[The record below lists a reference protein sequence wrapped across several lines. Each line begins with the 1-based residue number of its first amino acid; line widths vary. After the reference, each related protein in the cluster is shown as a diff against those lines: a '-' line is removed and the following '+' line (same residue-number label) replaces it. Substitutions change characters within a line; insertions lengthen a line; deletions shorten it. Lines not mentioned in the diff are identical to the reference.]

1 MPFADRSFR
10 SLTLLSAIGLAACGG
25 NVTDPSPSGEVG
37 RGNAAAPSPNAPA
50 LTPDAPAVVSTPDA
64 PGPAAAY
71 PIPVGTGATALARD
85 GQYLY
90 FAWTEQRTT
99 EVVARTRLSGGPVE
113 RIATHAVPYDVPKS
127 LAVTATHVLF
137 RSDRSL
143 FAFAKSAS
151 SLVTLTTPISAD
163 PVPASVTRVV
173 SELDGK
179 RGFYVA
185 GPDVFAVDGASAAW
199 APVLDGLTPNERRS
213 VSALAAGDGAVFA
226 VTTGIDYN
234 ATPMEWATVSRLDAD
249 GATVSRVKL
258 DGRGGAAAA
267 SVAQGKLVVAWGD
280 RIDVLDAK
288 TLGAPSTTPLNGS
301 PEVVA
306 ITATSRGLF
315 FIQRQAPDPYGKLDG
330 LMLTGAANALAASAP
345 SMLSDGGA
353 PRLGAELVA
362 DDAHVYWVRR
372 DPARPNMDAPGVIE
386 RVAK

>member
-1 MPFADRSFR
+1 MSFADRFFR
-10 SLTLLSAIGLAACGG
+10 ALTLLSALGLAACGG
-25 NVTDPSPSGEVG
+25 NVTEPSPSVEVG
-37 RGNAAAPSPNAPA
+37 RGSAAPSPNAAVPTEPPSA
-50 LTPDAPAVVSTPDA
+50 VSIPDAPRP
-64 PGPAAAY
+64 PAAY

-85 GQYLY
+85 GKYLY

-99 EVVARTRLSGGPVE
+99 EVIARTLLSGGPVE
-113 RIATHAVPYDVPKS
+113 RIATHGVPYDVSKS

-137 RSDRSL
+137 RSDHSL

-151 SLVTLTTPISAD
+151 SPVALTTPISAD
-163 PVPASVTRVV
+163 PMPASVTRVV
-173 SELDGK
+173 AELDGK

-226 VTTGIDYN
+226 VTTGIDYS
-234 ATPMEWATVSRLDAD
+234 ATPMEWATVSRLDVD

-267 SVAQGKLVVAWGD
+267 SVAQGRLVIAWGD

-288 TLGAPSTTPLNGS
+288 TLGAPSTTPLTGA

-306 ITATSRGLF
+306 ITATPRGLF